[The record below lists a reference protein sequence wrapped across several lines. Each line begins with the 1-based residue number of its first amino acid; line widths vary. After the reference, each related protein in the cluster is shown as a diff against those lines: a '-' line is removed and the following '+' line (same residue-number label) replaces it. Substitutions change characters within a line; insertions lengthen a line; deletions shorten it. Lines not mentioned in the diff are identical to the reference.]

1 MPVQVVGNSP
11 SALPFRAVARPAP
24 EARAEPTQAA
34 MAQPAQLEAAVQ
46 SANRFFQQIAP
57 ALEFSVDQAS
67 GRAVTRL
74 VDKVT
79 NMVIRQIPSEEM
91 LSIAR
96 TLDHF
101 QGLLLKLK
109 A

>member
-1 MPVQVVGNSP
+1 MPVQAVGNSP
-11 SALPFRAVARPAP
+11 TALPSRAVGQPAP

-34 MAQPAQLEAAVQ
+34 AAQPAQLEAAVQ
-46 SANRFFQQIAP
+46 TANRFFQQIAP
-57 ALEFSVDQAS
+57 ALEFSVDQGS
-67 GRAVTRL
+67 GRTITRL
-74 VDKVT
+74 VDKET